1 MLSEKCKYA
10 LRCVLYLS
18 VHSSERNRISGVTIA
33 QNLKIPD
40 AFTLKILQK
49 LVSDGIISSVK
60 GPNGG
65 FYLSK
70 KNRKKKLMDVIKS
83 IDGEDFFIQ
92 CGLGLKEC
100 SDKKPCPLH
109 HDFVKARKIFLK
121 TLAKMSIDKLSQKII
136 EEKLNLTG

>member
-18 VHSSERNRISGVTIA
+18 VHSSERNRINGVTIA
-33 QNLKIPD
+33 QNLEIPD